1 MEKRVI
7 KFNLVGAI
15 FVIILIIL
23 TIVGIVIIATKPKNN
38 NDNFDS
44 NNQLEQNNDIDEN
57 KEIKADVMIQGTKRE
72 IIMKTCK
79 GSYGYTMQYDIISFY
94 VEKDVNGVDKFN
106 SLYSDTVNISVL
118 KSSGIYEEEIE
129 KLRLNSNTMITNNIN
144 ITYGY
149 EIEEKVINGLKVNIK
164 IEKNTNEKINTYY
177 IKSYDGYFVVQVNCG
192 LGFEDM
198 LWPVIE
204 KMIETFEIL

>member
-72 IIMKTCK
+72 IVMKTCK
-79 GSYGYTMQYDIISFY
+79 GSYGYTMQYDINSFY

-144 ITYGY
+144 ITDGY

-164 IEKNTNEKINTYY
+164 KEKNTNEKINTYY

-192 LGFEDM
+192 LEFEDM

>member
-23 TIVGIVIIATKPKNN
+23 AIVGIVIIATKPKNN

-72 IIMKTCK
+72 IVMKTCK
-79 GSYGYTMQYDIISFY
+79 GSYGYTMQYDINSFY

-144 ITYGY
+144 ITDGY

-164 IEKNTNEKINTYY
+164 KEKNTNEKINTYY

>member
-72 IIMKTCK
+72 IVMKTCK
-79 GSYGYTMQYDIISFY
+79 GSYGYTMQYDINSFY

-144 ITYGY
+144 ITDGY

-164 IEKNTNEKINTYY
+164 KEKNTNEKINTYY

>member
-79 GSYGYTMQYDIISFY
+79 GSYGYTMQYDINSFY

-118 KSSGIYEEEIE
+118 KSSGIYEEE
-129 KLRLNSNTMITNNIN
+129 
-144 ITYGY
+144 
-149 EIEEKVINGLKVNIK
+149 

>member
-23 TIVGIVIIATKPKNN
+23 TIVGIVIIATKQKNN

-79 GSYGYTMQYDIISFY
+79 GSYGYTMQYDINSFY

>member
-79 GSYGYTMQYDIISFY
+79 GSYGYTMQYDINSFY

-106 SLYSDTVNISVL
+106 SSYSDTVNISVL

-144 ITYGY
+144 ITDGY

-164 IEKNTNEKINTYY
+164 KEKNTNEKINTYY

-192 LGFEDM
+192 LEFEDM